1 MGVDK
6 SGAGY
11 GNHGGD
17 EGYEDNKAQTDP
29 ARDVPDD
36 SGKRDYE
43 DEDQGGSKG

>member
-17 EGYEDNKAQTDP
+17 ETFEDNKQQSDQS
-29 ARDVPDD
+29 RDVPDD
-36 SGKRDYE
+36 SGRGDYE
-43 DEDQGGSKG
+43 EQGEGKPQD